1 MFNVEVKNVSGTCD
15 SELFKLMAS
24 KGDITSISV
33 SELVN
38 NEFTVK
44 GYAET
49 VVTTDERTV
58 ERLYI
63 DTEELGLIHTS
74 SDTFKKGFKDYVVY
88 TSTMRIVGVKAKL
101 GTCYKCV
108 PVLNKVVET
117 KEEAPKEY
125 LD

>member
-24 KGDITSISV
+24 EGDITSISV

-38 NEFTVK
+38 NEFTVN
-44 GYAET
+44 GYAEA

-58 ERLYI
+58 KRLYI
-63 DTEELGLIHTS
+63 DTKEFGLIHTS
-74 SDTFKKGFKDYVVY
+74 SDTFKKGFKTYVVY
-88 TSTMRIVGVKAKL
+88 GSKMRIVGVKAKL

-117 KEEAPKEY
+117 PKEF

>member
-1 MFNVEVKNVSGTCD
+1 MFNVEVKNVNGTCD

-44 GYAET
+44 GYSEA
-49 VVTTDERTV
+49 VVTTDEITV

-63 DTEELGLIHTS
+63 DTEEFGLIHTS
-74 SDTFKKGFKDYVVY
+74 SDTFKKGFIDYVVY

-108 PVLNKVVET
+108 PVLNKKVES
-117 KEEAPKEY
+117 KEENKEY
-125 LD
+125 LN

>member
-1 MFNVEVKNVSGTCD
+1 
-15 SELFKLMAS
+15 MAS

-44 GYAET
+44 GYAEA

-63 DTEELGLIHTS
+63 DTEEFGLIHTS
-74 SDTFKKGFKDYVVY
+74 SDTFKKGFKDYIVY

-108 PVLNKVVET
+108 PVLNKVAET
-117 KEEAPKEY
+117 KEEPTKEF

>member
-1 MFNVEVKNVSGTCD
+1 MFNVKVNKTNGTCD

-33 SELVN
+33 SELVG

-44 GYAET
+44 GYAEST
-49 VVTTDERTV
+49 VTTDERTV

-63 DTEELGLIHTS
+63 DTEEFGLIHTS
-74 SDTFKKGFKDYVVY
+74 SDTFKNGFNDYIAY

-108 PVLNKVVET
+108 PVLNKVVDNEST
-117 KEEAPKEY
+117 PKEF
-125 LD
+125 LN

>member
-1 MFNVEVKNVSGTCD
+1 MFNVEVKKVNGTCD

-44 GYAET
+44 GYAEAT
-49 VVTTDERTV
+49 VTTDERTV
-58 ERLYI
+58 ERLYV
-63 DTEELGLIHTS
+63 DTEEFGLIHTS
-74 SDTFKKGFKDYVVY
+74 SDTFKKGFMDYIVY

-108 PVLNKVVET
+108 PVLNKVVES
-117 KEEAPKEY
+117 KEEASKEF

>member
-1 MFNVEVKNVSGTCD
+1 MFNVEVKKVNGTCD

-44 GYAET
+44 GYAEAK
-49 VVTTDERTV
+49 VTTDERAT
-58 ERLYI
+58 ERLYV
-63 DTEELGLIHTS
+63 DTEEFGLIHTS

-88 TSTMRIVGVKAKL
+88 TSTMRIIGVKAKL

-108 PVLNKVVET
+108 PVLNKEVET
-117 KEEAPKEY
+117 SKEF

>member
-33 SELVN
+33 SGLVN

-44 GYAET
+44 GYAEAT
-49 VVTTDERTV
+49 VTTDERTV

-63 DTEELGLIHTS
+63 DTEEFGLIHTS
-74 SDTFKKGFKDYVVY
+74 SDTFKKGFNDYVVY

-108 PVLNKVVET
+108 PVLNKVET
-117 KEEAPKEY
+117 KEEPKEF

>member
-1 MFNVEVKNVSGTCD
+1 MFNVEVKKVNGTCD

-24 KGDITSISV
+24 KGDITSLSV

-44 GYAET
+44 GYAEA

-63 DTEELGLIHTS
+63 DTEEFGLIHTS
-74 SDTFKKGFKDYVVY
+74 SDTFKKGFNDYVVY

-108 PVLNKVVET
+108 PVLNKVKA
-117 KEEAPKEY
+117 KEESSKEF

>member
-1 MFNVEVKNVSGTCD
+1 MFNVEVKKVSGTCD

-44 GYAET
+44 GYAEA

-63 DTEELGLIHTS
+63 DTEEFGLIHTS
-74 SDTFKKGFKDYVVY
+74 SDTFKKGFKDYVAY

-108 PVLNKVVET
+108 PVLNKVVEN
-117 KEEAPKEY
+117 KEAPKEF

>member
-1 MFNVEVKNVSGTCD
+1 MFNVKVNKTNGTCD

-24 KGDITSISV
+24 KGDITSISI

-38 NEFTVK
+38 HEFTVK
-44 GYAET
+44 GYAEST
-49 VVTTDERTV
+49 VTTDERTV

-63 DTEELGLIHTS
+63 DTEEFGLIHTS
-74 SDTFKKGFKDYVVY
+74 SVTFKKGFNDYLAY
-88 TSTMRIVGVKAKL
+88 TLTMRIVGVKAKL

-108 PVLNKVVET
+108 PVLNKVVDNEST
-117 KEEAPKEY
+117 PKEF

>member
-1 MFNVEVKNVSGTCD
+1 MFNVEVKKVNGTCD

-24 KGDITSISV
+24 KGDITSLSV

-44 GYAET
+44 GYAEAS
-49 VVTTDERTV
+49 VTTDERTV

-63 DTEELGLIHTS
+63 DTEEFGLIHTS

-88 TSTMRIVGVKAKL
+88 TSIMRIVGVNAKL
-101 GTCYKCV
+101 GICYKCV

-117 KEEAPKEY
+117 KEASKEY

>member
-15 SELFKLMAS
+15 SELFKLMTS
-24 KGDITSISV
+24 KGDITSISI

-44 GYAET
+44 GYSEA
-49 VVTTDERTV
+49 VVTTDDRTV
-58 ERLYI
+58 KRLYI
-63 DTEELGLIHTS
+63 DTEEFGLIHTS
-74 SDTFKKGFKDYVVY
+74 SDTFKKGFKTYVDY

-108 PVLNKVVET
+108 PVLNKVTET
-117 KEEAPKEY
+117 KEDAPKEF

>member
-1 MFNVEVKNVSGTCD
+1 MFNVEVKKVNGTCD

-24 KGDITSISV
+24 KGDITSLSV

-44 GYAET
+44 GYAEAS
-49 VVTTDERTV
+49 VTTDERTV

-63 DTEELGLIHTS
+63 DTEEFGLIHTS

-88 TSTMRIVGVKAKL
+88 TSIMRIVGVKAKL

-117 KEEAPKEY
+117 KEASKEY

>member
-1 MFNVEVKNVSGTCD
+1 MFNVEVKKVNGTCD

-44 GYAET
+44 GYAEAT
-49 VVTTDERTV
+49 VTTDERTV
-58 ERLYI
+58 ERLYV
-63 DTEELGLIHTS
+63 DTEEFGLIHTS
-74 SDTFKKGFKDYVVY
+74 SDTFKKGFADYVVY
-88 TSTMRIVGVKAKL
+88 TSTMRVVGVKAKL

-108 PVLNKVVET
+108 PVLNKVTET
-117 KEEAPKEY
+117 KEDIPKEF

>member
-1 MFNVEVKNVSGTCD
+1 MFNVDVKKVSGTCD

-24 KGDITSISV
+24 KGDITSISI

-38 NEFTVK
+38 NEFAVK
-44 GYAET
+44 GYAEA

-63 DTEELGLIHTS
+63 DTEEFGLIHTS
-74 SDTFKKGFKDYVVY
+74 SDTFKKGFKDYIVY

-108 PVLNKVVET
+108 PVLNKVET
-117 KEEAPKEY
+117 KEETPKEF
-125 LD
+125 LG

>member
-24 KGDITSISV
+24 EGDITSISV
-33 SELVN
+33 LELIN

-44 GYAET
+44 GYAEA

-58 ERLYI
+58 KRLYI
-63 DTEELGLIHTS
+63 DTEEFGLIHTS
-74 SDTFKKGFKDYVVY
+74 SDTFKKGFKKYVVY
-88 TSTMRIVGVKAKL
+88 TSTFRIVGAKAKVV
-101 GTCYKCV
+101 TCYKCV

-117 KEEAPKEY
+117 KEEIPKEF

>member
-1 MFNVEVKNVSGTCD
+1 MFNVEVKKVSGTCD

-24 KGDITSISV
+24 KGDITSLSV

-44 GYAET
+44 GYAEA

-63 DTEELGLIHTS
+63 DTEEFGLIHTS

-108 PVLNKVVET
+108 PVLNKVAET
-117 KEEAPKEY
+117 KEEPPKEF

>member
-1 MFNVEVKNVSGTCD
+1 MFKVEFMNVSGTCD
-15 SELFKLMAS
+15 CELFKLMGS

-44 GYAET
+44 GYAEAT
-49 VVTTDERTV
+49 VTTDERTV
-58 ERLYI
+58 ERLYV
-63 DTEELGLIHTS
+63 DTEEFGLIHTS
-74 SDTFKKGFKDYVVY
+74 SDTFKKGFKDYIVY

-108 PVLNKVVET
+108 PVLNKVVES
-117 KEEAPKEY
+117 KEETPKEF

>member
-1 MFNVEVKNVSGTCD
+1 MFNVEVKKVNGTCD

-44 GYAET
+44 GYAEA

-63 DTEELGLIHTS
+63 DTEEFGLIHTS
-74 SDTFKKGFKDYVVY
+74 SDTFKKGFKDYAVY
-88 TSTMRIVGVKAKL
+88 TSTISIVCVKAKL

-117 KEEAPKEY
+117 KEASKDY